1 MKKANLYITLLSF
14 FLLNIIPVFS
24 QNSGFSSLDP
34 LGPEYGNI
42 NQPRLD
48 PISMEP
54 FEGDRIKMP
63 EINFPK
69 SSQPSVNS
77 NTRII
82 NQSNNSQE
90 FNETRIYTNDMSA
103 EEKKAAINKHISDIV
118 KSNET
123 KDSYSKLS
131 AYNTEELNYDR
142 FKNSPCFEK
151 IGFNPTWDMTTLENE
166 YSDCEHEQQGKTVSN
181 ITFVIMFLIL
191 IAVVIF
197 FSLSKEKRTQL
208 ISKIIK
214 IT

>member
-1 MKKANLYITLLSF
+1 M
-14 FLLNIIPVFS
+14 LNFIPVFS

-34 LGPEYGNI
+34 LGPEYGKI
-42 NQPRLD
+42 NQQRLD

-54 FEGDRIKMP
+54 FEGDRQMRMP

-69 SSQPSVNS
+69 STQPSTQSVRSSNYESNNVKRNVATTYETITDVNGKNPEES
-77 NTRII
+77 EAVQKINKQFDEIVQG
-82 NQSNNSQE
+82 NQSQ
-90 FNETRIYTNDMSA
+90 
-103 EEKKAAINKHISDIV
+103 
-118 KSNET
+118 
-123 KDSYSKLS
+123 DSYSKLS
-131 AYNTEELNYDR
+131 SYNTEELNYDR

-151 IGFNPTWDMTTLENE
+151 IGFNPSWDMTALENE

-181 ITFVIMFLIL
+181 IIFVIMFLIL

-214 IT
+214 T

>member
-1 MKKANLYITLLSF
+1 MKKANLYITILSF
-14 FLLNIIPVFS
+14 VILNFITVYS
-24 QNSGFSSLDP
+24 QNNGFNSLDP
-34 LGPEYGNI
+34 LGSDYGDI

-69 SSQPSVNS
+69 PSQNSVNS
-77 NTRII
+77 NTRIV
-82 NQSNNSQE
+82 NQSNNSKE
-90 FNETRIYTNDMSA
+90 NNETRIYTNEMSA
-103 EEKKAAINKHISDIV
+103 EEKKEAINNHITNIV

-151 IGFNPTWDMTTLENE
+151 IGFSPTWDMTSLENE
-166 YSDCEHEQQGKTVSN
+166 YSDCEHEQQEKRVLN
-181 ITFVIMFLIL
+181 IIYVIMFLIL
-191 IAVVIF
+191 ITVVIF

-208 ISKIIK
+208 INKIIK
-214 IT
+214 A